1 MNTLDATNTQVL
13 KYLIAYGIDEFIAE
27 EPVNR
32 FKQPAVSKPAASTPA
47 APEKTLESIQSFA
60 DLAVFL
66 QQQENFCDLQRT
78 ARHTLLG
85 EGNPSSSLIV
95 LTGVP
100 GADEDREGKAI
111 AGENRILL
119 SRMLLAIGLK
129 IDDVFLVPA
138 LPWRPPGNREASPK
152 EIATCLPILHKQLR
166 LSTAKTLLSLGSF
179 PTQMLANTQE
189 SLLKLRQKDK
199 QCPLPGDRTLT
210 LQTTY
215 HPQFLINTPTHKRK
229 AWEDLLRLKDI
240 LEGSV

>member
-32 FKQPAVSKPAASTPA
+32 FKQPVISKPTASKPAV
-47 APEKTLESIQSFA
+47 PERTLECVQSLA
-60 DLAVFL
+60 DLATFL

-78 ARHTLLG
+78 ARHTILG
-85 EGNPSSSLIV
+85 EGNPSSSLVV
-95 LTGVP
+95 LTGIP

-129 IDDVFLVPA
+129 LEDVFLVPA

-152 EIATCLPILHKQLR
+152 EIASCLPILQKQLS
-166 LSTAKTLLSLGSF
+166 LSAAKVLLSLGSF
-179 PTQMLANTQE
+179 PAQILSNTQE
-189 SLLKLRQKDK
+189 SLLKLRLNDK
-199 QCPLPGDRTLT
+199 QCTLSDNRS
-210 LQTTY
+210 LIIQTTY

-229 AWEDLLRLKDI
+229 AWEDLLRLKHS